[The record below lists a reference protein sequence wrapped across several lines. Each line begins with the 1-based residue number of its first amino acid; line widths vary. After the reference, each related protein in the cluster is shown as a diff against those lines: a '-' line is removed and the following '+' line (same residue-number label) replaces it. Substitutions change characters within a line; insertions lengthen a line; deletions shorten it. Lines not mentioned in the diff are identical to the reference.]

1 MKLRAGIGLYGLL
14 IISLTFA
21 GCNIFSFAGDP
32 DAAEDILDE
41 GLDFMLD
48 GDFESAESLFAIGLL
63 TDSLNSDLLYNHAK
77 ATLLSSG
84 LSIITIVN
92 ELQKFDENSGIGAEV
107 PFLSLAWPGAQDTMY
122 FTNIVIFKD
131 LEPIFNGRTTGSV
144 APGDISLDI
153 FIANTVK
160 GILRIADTNNDL
172 EITTADIQ
180 LNFLSTDDGFAFDET
195 FLDDIDPD
203 VLNDLI
209 ENVGEIL
216 DGNSDFAEEFFG
228 ESSIDTSA
236 IDSLMD
242 EIIGSM
248 EFYYVNTFIEG
259 NPALGIPD
267 VGERDNPGNIGGPN
281 NDGDNDGDGFADDEC
296 IDQKDNDDDGLI
308 DEDAIIMG
316 GLAWFKDPVTGIRSQ
331 VLCQ

>member
-1 MKLRAGIGLYGLL
+1 MKLRAGISLYGLL

-41 GLDFMLD
+41 GLDFMFD
-48 GDFESAESLFAIGLL
+48 GDFESAESLFAIGLE

-84 LSIITIVN
+84 ESIITIIN

-107 PFLSLAWPGAQDTMY
+107 PFLSRAWPDSQNNIY
-122 FTNIVIFKD
+122 VTNIVIFND
-131 LEPIFNGRTTGSV
+131 LKPIFDGKTTGSIS
-144 APGDISLDI
+144 PDDISLDI

-160 GILRIADTNNDL
+160 GILRIADTDGNGRIENPG
-172 EITTADIQ
+172 DIQ
-180 LNFLSTDDGFAFDET
+180 LNFLSTDDGFAFDES
-195 FLDDIDPD
+195 FLDSLGPED
-203 VLNDLI
+203 LNNLI
-209 ENVGEIL
+209 ENVGDIL
-216 DGNSDFAEEFFG
+216 DGNSDFVEEFFG

-248 EFYYVNTFIEG
+248 EFYFVNTGVPG
-259 NPALGIPD
+259 NPGI
-267 VGERDNPGNIGGPN
+267 
-281 NDGDNDGDGFADDEC
+281 GDNDGDGVADDEC
-296 IDQKDNDDDGLI
+296 IDQIDNDGDGLI
-308 DEDAIIMG
+308 DEDSVIG
-316 GLAWFKDPVTGIRSQ
+316 GLTPGWDWSGAGTPQ
-331 VLCQ
+331 PCPL